1 MRIQNKKYYIKGEEF
16 NSFKAAMREELWKRM
31 FVLGVGISDEIILK
45 NVVDYV
51 SVKMFFEMSG
61 KAILSYGD
69 IKFPSTLRIS
79 KVSENLVAFE
89 LDN

>member
-45 NVVDYV
+45 NVVLHSQANFHKIYCC
-51 SVKMFFEMSG
+51 
-61 KAILSYGD
+61 
-69 IKFPSTLRIS
+69 
-79 KVSENLVAFE
+79 
-89 LDN
+89 